1 MKLYAENAGIF
12 MHFLICLNTS
22 EKQAC
27 FQTLYFSNKKK
38 N

>member
-12 MHFLICLNTS
+12 IHFFIYLNTS
-22 EKQAC
+22 EKQEG
-27 FQTLYFSNKKK
+27 FQNFYFSDKKK

>member
-1 MKLYAENAGIF
+1 MKHYAENTGIF

-22 EKQAC
+22 EKQNC
-27 FQTLYFSNKKK
+27 FQVLYFSDKKK